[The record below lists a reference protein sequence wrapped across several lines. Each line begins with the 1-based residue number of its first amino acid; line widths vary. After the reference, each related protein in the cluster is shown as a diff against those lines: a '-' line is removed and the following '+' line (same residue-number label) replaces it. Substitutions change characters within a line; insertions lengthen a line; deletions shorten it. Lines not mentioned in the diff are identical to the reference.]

1 MKMQE
6 LSEKAKSVAL
16 AHGADLAGVV
26 KVSDLPEHEE
36 GIFRIL
42 PSAKSVMVVATR
54 HGLASIRS
62 ENNQMAQFDA
72 IYTYAECARAAHNAS
87 RFLESE
93 GFASVAVPAFIPIDM
108 AAPKKGMRGEICWR
122 RAGVRAGLGS
132 YGENGLL
139 ITREFGSAI
148 RISGLVTSAD
158 LQADSALDE
167 DVCDHCMGCIEAC
180 PAGALSGEGKIDKRL
195 CGDQIFRY
203 GLRFFQDFLHGLV
216 KKPAKEVEQML
227 QGYGVREMWQTFVT
241 GNYYYCFKC
250 QSQCP
255 ATALPGKHGNGRQM

>member
-1 MKMQE
+1 MKMRE
-6 LSEKAKSVAL
+6 LSEKVKSVAL
-16 AHGADLAGVV
+16 EHGADLIGVV
-26 KVSDLPEHEE
+26 KVNDLPEHGES
-36 GIFRIL
+36 ISRIL
-42 PSAKSVMVVATR
+42 PSAESIIVVATR

-62 ENNQMAQFDA
+62 ANNQMAQFDA

-93 GFASVAVPAFIPIDM
+93 GFPSVAVPAFIPIDM

-139 ITREFGSAI
+139 ITKKFGSAI

-180 PAGALSGEGKIDKRL
+180 PAGALSGGGKIDKRL
-195 CGDQIFRY
+195 CGDEIFKY
-203 GLRFFQDFLHGLV
+203 GLRFFQDFLKDLIG
-216 KKPAKEVEQML
+216 KPAGEVEEIL
-227 QGYGVREMWQTFVT
+227 TGYGVREMWQTFVT

-255 ATALPGKHGNGRQM
+255 ATALLGQYGNGGQR